1 MVKRLH
7 LNKNGG
13 IMKRLA
19 FIFIPLLL
27 SCVSKG
33 NVSEPDET
41 YPIEVSIRVY
51 GGVDSLLFSG
61 EYGNNSDTTEVSGT
75 VPEGNENYIEYISSI
90 EDTADAVFAK
100 IRKEQ
105 ELGQLKVSIYVNDY
119 LEEWGATSNS
129 YDSVYVSW
137 KP

>member
-1 MVKRLH
+1 
-7 LNKNGG
+7 
-13 IMKRLA
+13 MKKLA

-27 SCVSKG
+27 SCISKG

-41 YPIEVSIRVY
+41 YPIEVNIRVY
-51 GGVDSLLFSG
+51 GGANSLLFSG

-75 VPEGNENYIEYISSI
+75 VPEGNENYIQYISLI
-90 EDTADAVFAK
+90 EDTADTVFAK

-105 ELGQLKVSIYVNDY
+105 EIGQLKVSIYVDDH
-119 LEEWGATSNS
+119 LKDWEATSES

-137 KP
+137 PEP

>member
-1 MVKRLH
+1 
-7 LNKNGG
+7 
-13 IMKRLA
+13 MKKLA
-19 FIFIPLLL
+19 FLFIPLLL
-27 SCVSKG
+27 SCTSKG

-75 VPEGNENYIEYISSI
+75 VPEGNENYVEYISSI
-90 EDTADAVFAK
+90 EDTANTVFAK

-105 ELGQLKVSIYVNDY
+105 ELGQLKVSIYVDDH
-119 LEEWGATSNS
+119 LKDWDVTSES

-137 KP
+137 PEH